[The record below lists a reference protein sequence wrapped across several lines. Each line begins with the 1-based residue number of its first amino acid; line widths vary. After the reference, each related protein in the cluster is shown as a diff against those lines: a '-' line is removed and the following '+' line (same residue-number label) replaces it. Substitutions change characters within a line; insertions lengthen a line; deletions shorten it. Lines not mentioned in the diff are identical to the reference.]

1 MIIDFSFILVAAALV
16 TGVVWGVYAFGIQP
30 QRLKALA
37 PGEAPPG
44 EPVLVEYARSFFP
57 IILIVLVVRSFIFEP
72 FRIPSDSMMPTLLD
86 GDFIFVSKY
95 SYGLKLPVVN
105 TKVVPVGDPE
115 RGDVVVFRLPSDPSV
130 NYIKRLVGLPGD
142 RISVRNDQLFINGER
157 IPVEFNGTYDKE
169 DYFGAQLGLER
180 LGDVTHTVMYIPGR
194 EAADFDGVVPA
205 GHYYFMGDNR
215 DNSRDS
221 RFPEVGFVPE
231 GNLVGKAVRI
241 WLNVKLPSGPVL
253 WSRIGDAIN

>member
-1 MIIDFSFILVAAALV
+1 MIVDFSFILVAAAVV
-16 TGVVWGVYAFGIQP
+16 TGVVWGVYAFAVKP
-30 QRLKALA
+30 KRLKGLV
-37 PGEAPPG
+37 PGELPPG
-44 EPVLVEYARSFFP
+44 EPILVEYARSFFP
-57 IILIVLVVRSFIFEP
+57 IIVIVLVVRSFIFEP

-95 SYGLKLPVVN
+95 SYGLKLPVIN
-105 TKVVPVGDPE
+105 TKVVPIGDPA

-157 IPVEFNGTYDKE
+157 IPVEFNGTYEKE

-253 WSRIGDAIN
+253 WSRIGDAIK

>member
-16 TGVVWGVYAFGIQP
+16 TGVVWGVYAFAIQP
-30 QRLKALA
+30 QRLKGRAA
-37 PGEAPPG
+37 GEAAPA

-157 IPVEFNGTYDKE
+157 IPVEFNGTYEKD